1 MACRFDH
8 EGVESAGKG
17 SVVQPLLAVERE
29 DVTGVLEFRA
39 LGIATQIYCRAGEI
53 VFATGGTLTETLG
66 RMLIRCGRLTEDQVA
81 AVIRKLTDTIVD
93 GEQVKFGEI
102 LVEYGFMTGDELEV
116 ALSQQVK
123 EKILGCVHR
132 GDGEWRLSKNDRRVD
147 DAGNYVV
154 RTRPCLV
161 EGMLHFPERRVEGI
175 LQVEENRY
183 PEIVAPENVVAAE
196 FELTKGEGAVLN
208 ELDGTATMQF
218 ILSKAPSDTMAPL
231 IAALVL
237 GGGVDLKA
245 APVRVARGD
254 TRSIPP
260 DFRTLRR
267 AAPSFDET
275 SPFAKAPVRK
285 PSSPGMPSDPLVKAG
300 LPPKRPSYST
310 MQVAVPPS
318 QRRSS
323 RQNLLPPSADTQA
336 RSREAFERLKADLDQ
351 RKPASKRMRWLDP
364 KDEKQSRLM
373 AESAFHQGRMW
384 LHAEEAER
392 ALPGL
397 HRALELRPHEREYE
411 LYVKWAQMLVNDTFK
426 DDAQRMTI
434 QALAA
439 KLVRENR
446 DCELGH
452 SILGHCA
459 HHDGHDEAALRFFQ
473 RAAQL
478 DPKLVDAARLAR
490 LLAQRASGDK
500 AKPGSR
506 PEVRATRRERGGLDA
521 AIDEIVPGIANRP
534 ILTRA
539 PGETPSPRATGANRK
554 HEETGPGSG
563 RTWEGI
569 GAPAPPPVAPNAPPR
584 IPPVVSTHRS
594 PVAPPP
600 IPRRATPPPITA
612 VAAPLTQPMAATPAP
627 PLAEDEDAPH
637 TQVMAPPVA
646 TPAAPPPVATPAA
659 PPPVS
664 PVTQPSAPIPSM
676 PPAPLAPQRPSMP
689 VPSHA
694 SIPSMPAGQPWHVTP
709 SAPPPVATPGSSLA
723 PPPNPFGNPGYES
736 ARAIPIDPS
745 SARNMAM
752 AETVV
757 TKKKKSN
764 AGLVIGLLATLAVTA
779 ALAFVIGTKVLT
791 PKEGSETASS
801 ADPHDTTTTTT
812 AETSSPTPPVSV
824 ATKET
829 PSPPPTHEPEPV
841 VSASAK
847 VTLVKPPPTKTTG
860 VVKAKKSGWGHRI
873 YIDGQ
878 VAGQGGKDI
887 TWQCGSHRIKVGS
900 AGKENTV
907 DIPCGGTV
915 EVD

>member
-1 MACRFDH
+1 M
-8 EGVESAGKG
+8 
-17 SVVQPLLAVERE
+17 
-29 DVTGVLEFRA
+29 LEFRA
-39 LGIATQIYCRAGEI
+39 LGVATQIFCRAGEI

-81 AVIRKLTDTIVD
+81 AVIRRLTDTIVD
-93 GEQVKFGEI
+93 GEEVRFGEI
-102 LVEYGFMTGDELEV
+102 LVEYGFMTGDELEI
-116 ALSQQVK
+116 ALCQQVK

-132 GDGEWRLSKNDRRVD
+132 GDGEWRLSKHDRRVD
-147 DAGNYVV
+147 DVGNYVV

-161 EGMLHFPERRVEGI
+161 EGMLHFPERRVEAI
-175 LQVEENRY
+175 LQVEDNRY

-196 FELTKGEGAVLN
+196 FELTKGEGAVLT

-267 AAPSFDET
+267 AVPSFEET
-275 SPFAKAPVRK
+275 AQAAKPPVRK
-285 PSSPGMPSDPLVKAG
+285 PSTPGMPATSDPLVKAG

-323 RQNLLPPSADTQA
+323 RQNLVQPNADVLA
-336 RSREAFERLKADLDQ
+336 RSREAFERLKGDLDQ
-351 RKPASKRMRWLDP
+351 RKPASKRMRWPDP

-397 HRALELRPHEREYE
+397 HRALELRPQEREYE

-426 DDAQRMTI
+426 DDAQRLTI
-434 QALAA
+434 QSLAA

-459 HHDGHDEAALRFFQ
+459 HHDGFDEAALRFFQ
-473 RAAQL
+473 RAAHL

-490 LLAQRASGDK
+490 LLAQRAYTEK
-500 AKPGSR
+500 TKPGSR
-506 PEVRATRRERGGLDA
+506 PEIRTPRRDRGGLDA
-521 AIDEIVPGIANRP
+521 SIDEIVPGLATKP

-554 HEETGPGSG
+554 HEDANAPGSG
-563 RTWEGI
+563 RTWDGI

-584 IPPVVSTHRS
+584 L
-594 PVAPPP
+594 APPP
-600 IPRRATPPPITA
+600 VPRRTPSPITA
-612 VAAPLTQPMAATPAP
+612 VAAPVTQAMPNIPEP
-627 PLAEDEDAPH
+627 PDSPEPPH
-637 TQVMAPPVA
+637 TQIMPPIAP
-646 TPAAPPPVATPAA
+646 PAAPPPVAPVPAA
-659 PPPVS
+659 MTLASPIAPPVAIPSIPPP
-664 PVTQPSAPIPSM
+664 
-676 PPAPLAPQRPSMP
+676 PLALPQPHTQSMP

-694 SIPSMPAGQPWHVTP
+694 SIPSLPAGQPWHVTP
-709 SAPPPVATPGSSLA
+709 SVHPPPPAPTPGSSLA
-723 PPPNPFGNPGYES
+723 PPPNPFGPAGYES
-736 ARAIPIDPS
+736 SRAIPVDPS
-745 SARNMAM
+745 SARNTSM

-757 TKKKKSN
+757 TKKSK
-764 AGLVIGLLATLAVTA
+764 AGLVIGLIATLAVTGV
-779 ALAFVIGTKVLT
+779 LAFVVGTRVLA
-791 PKEGSETASS
+791 PKDSPETARST
-801 ADPHDTTTTTT
+801 DPHDTTTTTT
-812 AETSSPTPPVSV
+812 AVTTSPASTPSAAVSV
-824 ATKET
+824 AMNTPKEST
-829 PSPPPTHEPEPV
+829 PVPQNDPEPV

-847 VTLVKPPPTKTTG
+847 VTLTKPPPSTSTTG
-860 VVKAKKSGWGHRI
+860 IVKVKKNGWGHRVF
-873 YIDGQ
+873 IDGQ

-887 TWQCGSHRIKVGS
+887 VWQCGSHRVKVGS
-900 AGKENTV
+900 AGKEHTV
-907 DIPCGGTV
+907 DVPCGGTV